1 MVPLVCFLPFSF
13 CYFTFLISQA
23 CTTSPTISTIRI
35 NHHSDVLLLLLLL
48 LLPPLLT
55 LRDERGGNSPTIW
68 MTSLISVEEEK
79 PSTMAPSGKS
89 VMEESSVISVVDGL
103 LISINVA
110 DAAPAP
116 GCSACNT
123 TTSASVLTA
132 VVVVGGALVE
142 VVEVIGTSVV
152 GVVVVEAS
160 VTVVLLAVV
169 VLLARPE
176 LALLPLDRILSP
188 ICWA

>member
-1 MVPLVCFLPFSF
+1 M
-13 CYFTFLISQA
+13 
-23 CTTSPTISTIRI
+23 
-35 NHHSDVLLLLLLL
+35 
-48 LLPPLLT
+48 
-55 LRDERGGNSPTIW
+55 
-68 MTSLISVEEEK
+68 
-79 PSTMAPSGKS
+79 
-89 VMEESSVISVVDGL
+89 
-103 LISINVA
+103 
-110 DAAPAP
+110 
-116 GCSACNT
+116 
-123 TTSASVLTA
+123 
-132 VVVVGGALVE
+132 E